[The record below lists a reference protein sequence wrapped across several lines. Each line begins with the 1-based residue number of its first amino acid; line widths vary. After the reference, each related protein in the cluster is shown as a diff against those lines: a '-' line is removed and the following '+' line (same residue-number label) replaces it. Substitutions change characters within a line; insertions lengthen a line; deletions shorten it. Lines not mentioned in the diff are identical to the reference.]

1 MKGPQ
6 NPAQQDIPVLVCA
19 EASPWNSVLEFGG
32 KIQKGTDKRPTER
45 CWPEGATQP
54 PDHICPA
61 ETRQKRE
68 TVSTGTV
75 SQFLLCSQLLKI
87 SVLTI
92 ANMDFIPRTWA
103 T

>member
-45 CWPEGATQP
+45 EQLSPLITFVL
-54 PDHICPA
+54 
-61 ETRQKRE
+61 RKLVKRE
-68 TVSTGTV
+68 R
-75 SQFLLCSQLLKI
+75 L
-87 SVLTI
+87 
-92 ANMDFIPRTWA
+92 
-103 T
+103 